1 MAKQSVATVSNKGVM
16 TRRKAIVKFC
26 VILMVIGIG
35 LFFAFASFR
44 IPFTSTTYRG
54 FLGGIQQR
62 MGIDLQGG
70 VLAIFEAEGS
80 PSSSEMNATV
90 RRLEN
95 MLVGR
100 GLVEANVMRQGS
112 NQIRIEAP
120 GMGDTQELLSVIGE
134 PAILDF
140 RTSPADSDII
150 FTVDGTNHISRVRV
164 AQPQL
169 GEFGVRIYFTNA
181 GRTLFQ
187 NAVDRVGL
195 DNQLYIF
202 ANGRQISAPFIR
214 DVNVGADGTATISGG
229 FRTQGDAQHLRTQ
242 IESGLFAVSLELA
255 ESSIISATL
264 GEGAMM
270 AGIIA
275 FIVAIIFMFIFMFL
289 IYGDLGLLSN
299 LSILVYAILFLGALA
314 ITPMVQLTLPGI
326 AGIILALA
334 MAVDANIIIFER
346 IKDEF
351 KSGKRMAVAV
361 ESGFKKSFW
370 TIFDANITTII
381 AAGVLYL
388 LGTGPIQGFAIVLLL
403 GVVISMFCSLFVTR
417 QFAKLYL
424 YINPN
429 NAKRLRLKQEKT
441 LDDGE
446 IIESSGKVISTNKKP
461 ARRKLNVGG
470 ASSINVM
477 ES

>member
-1 MAKQSVATVSNKGVM
+1 MAKSVATVRTRGVM
-16 TRRKAIVKFC
+16 TRNKAIVKFC
-26 VILMVIGIG
+26 VILLLVGLG
-35 LFFAFASFR
+35 LFLTFGSFR

-54 FLGGIQQR
+54 FWGGIQQR

-70 VLAIFEAEGS
+70 VLAIFEAEGN
-80 PSSSEMNATV
+80 PSASQMRATV
-90 RRLEN
+90 QRLEN
-95 MLVGR
+95 MLAGR
-100 GLVEANVMRQGS
+100 GLTEANVMRQGS

-120 GMGDTQELLSVIGE
+120 GMHDTQELLQVIGE
-134 PAILDF
+134 PAELDF
-140 RTSPADSDII
+140 RRSPNESDIL
-150 FTVDGTNHISRVRV
+150 FVVEGTSHISRVSI

-169 GEFGVRIYFTNA
+169 GEFGVRIHFTNRGGELFRDA
-181 GRTLFQ
+181 VRT
-187 NAVDRVGL
+187 VGE
-195 DNQLYIF
+195 NNSLYIF
-202 ANGRQISAPFIR
+202 ANGRQISNPVIR
-214 DVNVGADGTATISGG
+214 DVNVGVDNTATISSPE
-229 FRTQGDAQHLRTQ
+229 FRTQAAAQHLRTQ
-242 IESGLFAVSLELA
+242 IESGLFAVNLELS

-264 GEGAMM
+264 GEGALM
-270 AGIIA
+270 AGVIA
-275 FIVAIIFMFIFMFL
+275 FIVAIVFMFLFMFL

-299 LSILVYAILFLGALA
+299 LSILVYAILFMGALA
-314 ITPMVQLTLPGI
+314 ITPIVQLTLPGI

-346 IKDEF
+346 VKDEY
-351 KSGKRMAVAV
+351 KSGKRMGIAV

-429 NAKRLRLKQEKT
+429 NAKRLRLKQQQT
-441 LDDGE
+441 LEGGDAE
-446 IIESSGKVISTNKKP
+446 IIEGKGRVISSKKP
-461 ARRKLNVGG
+461 KRKLNLGG
-470 ASSINVM
+470 TQLA
-477 ES
+477 